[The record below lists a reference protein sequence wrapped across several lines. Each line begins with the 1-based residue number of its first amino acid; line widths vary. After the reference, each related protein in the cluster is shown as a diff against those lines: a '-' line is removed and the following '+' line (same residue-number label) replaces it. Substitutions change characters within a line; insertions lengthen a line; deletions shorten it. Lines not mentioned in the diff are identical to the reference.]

1 MLKKIDLQTSL
12 LILTAIISLT
22 FSICWFYLV
31 KFDVLDDLIANTK
44 NIADPQIQFTT
55 KWFRQHFFEWS
66 QRVVIDV
73 IATAVLKTQSV
84 TLSKSIAV
92 TMYVLFIFTL
102 KKLLNLNGFKTVLLL
117 LVTVG
122 FYNLFDME
130 SAGGYT
136 TLSNYLFPTVGGVF
150 ICYVLLNDI
159 DYKRKL
165 DLVKIASL
173 PFIAFYICSNEQV
186 AFILAL
192 LLPLMCIV
200 VKKNYEMFAFLF
212 VIALVNIGVLYI
224 SGSPAFRNCINGI
237 TFPGYE
243 TFTTPYK
250 LFLATTSTLLYYNA
264 YSNAFT
270 LFLYG
275 TIIFCLFKDK
285 LNVYTVVGTLVVL
298 LLIQH
303 GLAHFNK
310 ESIYLYT
317 HWTKDPIGDGVD
329 TMKVRIL
336 ALISGAISLAFIVFT
351 LFIKTDKK
359 TKAIFLGLLAIAFI
373 GRLSLAFSSSL
384 YYSMVRTYF
393 FSNTIILLASF
404 YLLTKCNN
412 LNHKGISIFACGCLL
427 SVIFPRYDFLFSSEY
442 EKNFP
447 YKPFDVG
454 IINPEKSRQC
464 EAKYLNYKIVNAV
477 KLDVPLKEIVGCEVT
492 DFNTKKSRKCTQRE
506 YDNFLKEYKEKEFAE
521 QHKIFFKEDR
531 H

>member
-1 MLKKIDLQTSL
+1 MIKKFNFQTTL
-12 LILTAIISLT
+12 LLLTAIL
-22 FSICWFYLV
+22 SIIFTACWFYLV
-31 KFDVLDDLIANTK
+31 KFDVLDDLIANTQ

-73 IATAVLKTQSV
+73 IATAVLKTQSSII
-84 TLSKSIAV
+84 SKSIAV
-92 TMYVLFIFTL
+92 TMYVLFVLSL
-102 KKLLNLNGFKTVLLL
+102 KKLLNLNSFKTVLLL

-136 TLSNYLFPTVGGVF
+136 TLSNYLFPTVGGIF
-150 ICYVLLNDI
+150 ICYVLVNNI

-165 DLVKIASL
+165 DLVKIATL
-173 PFIAFYICSNEQV
+173 PFIAFYIFSNEQV
-186 AFILAL
+186 AFIFVL

-200 VKKNYEMFAFLF
+200 IRKNYEMFAFLF
-212 VIALVNIGVLYI
+212 VIALVNIGILYI

-243 TFTTPYK
+243 TFTSPYK

-264 YSNAFT
+264 YFNAFT

-336 ALISGAISLAFIVFT
+336 ALISGVISLAFIVFT

-393 FSNTIILLASF
+393 FSNTIIFVASF
-404 YLLTKCNN
+404 YLLIKCDI
-412 LNHKGISIFACGCLL
+412 LNHKCISIFACGCLL

-442 EKNFP
+442 ENNFP

-454 IINPEKSRQC
+454 IINPEKSHQC

-477 KLDVPLKEIVGCEVT
+477 KLDIPLKEIIGCEVT

-506 YDNFLKEYKEKEFAE
+506 YDNFIKEYREKEYAK
-521 QHKIFFKEDR
+521 QHKVFFEE
-531 H
+531 